1 MSLLGLFHFPLCNLF
16 FTSRPIFRVFFFV
29 VVDFY
34 SKKRVSFYF
43 RCIVFNIRNCIIF
56 FRTML
61 INIKRDIERIL
72 NN

>member
-29 VVDFY
+29 IVDFY
-34 SKKRVSFYF
+34 SKKRISFYF

-61 INIKRDIERIL
+61 INIKRERIL